1 MARAVYGQS
10 PGNPYQ
16 QGRLPRQ
23 PSGLASSCGPRAG
36 DSDQSIA
43 GNIVCWLGLLNGF
56 LLLTALLHHLLGI
69 GWKASP
75 LVWLGIWLMSF
86 VVRFVLRVINARP
99 ATTRP
104 DRILFPLGAGFY
116 LLTLLPLPIA
126 LHVLINAALL
136 VVLIWQF
143 ARHWMELC
151 LTSPVRR
158 DVKAQLRRR
167 WQQYLAL
174 NLTIATGVCV
184 AAVYS
189 RSTMMWFLVV
199 ALGLTFGIIP
209 LLQNARR
216 TISMVAEAM
225 TSWLA
230 YNRQDQRIPGVFCS
244 PSGGFHDRLLL
255 TGACVCLTTITFVR
269 WPAKWTPG
277 APDELPVPFFSAASE
292 TLRWIIPGGAF
303 EGTMLWFMAWALG
316 YAVVLATPL
325 SIVLLVP
332 PLFTQRLLLEAGR
345 YRVREITPDKWKP
358 LVEQI
363 RSSTDPIERNSVYM
377 GRIVEDGSPLLVP
390 RDVFHEH
397 AHFLGDSGSGKTSMG
412 LAPWMEQMI
421 TGCDCSV
428 VIVDLKADSHEL
440 LATADAAAKERSQLT
455 GCPVPVRHFSNQAS
469 LSTFAF
475 NPLMQSWFQSMEHYV
490 RTDILCGALGLSYGS
505 DYGEGFY
512 SSANAAVLYHTIKK
526 FPETSTFRE
535 LADRLGQV
543 AISSDKRELHPEI
556 RKAGVHVQ
564 TVLDRLGS
572 FEALNVTAK
581 THSAEVLDASID
593 FRDVFTQPQVL
604 YFHLSATLGPGSS
617 PEIAR
622 LVAYSL
628 LAASTQTQ
636 RKHQVFLVVDEFQ
649 RMVARNIEYMLQL
662 ARSMGVGV
670 IIANQ
675 SMQDL
680 KTSKADLIPTIEAN
694 CRYRQWFAVSA
705 HEDRDRLIKSS
716 GETIDVMQNI
726 TETASPRARTSV
738 AFPQFIDT
746 RLTANDVLLASDNPY
761 LNIVKLSRGA
771 GYAQYGGMPVIAESN
786 FHITHE
792 EFERRKRF
800 PWPDATG
807 GAFVPGSRDYEPAA
821 APVKSGPVVSTEV
834 IGDTDAQSGGSGL
847 LDSWMQEK
855 QKTAGPVQPRQR
867 RKRKKG

>member
-1 MARAVYGQS
+1 MARDVYSQS
-10 PGNPYQ
+10 PGNPLQ
-16 QGRLPRQ
+16 PNRLPRR
-23 PSGLASSCGPRAG
+23 PTRLASSCGPRA
-36 DSDQSIA
+36 DVTDRRIA
-43 GNIVCWLGLLNGF
+43 ANVVCWLGVLSG
-56 LLLTALLHHLLGI
+56 LLLVVALFHHLAEI
-69 GWKASP
+69 GWQASP
-75 LVWLGIWLMSF
+75 LVWLGIWLMSY
-86 VVRFVLRVINARP
+86 VVRYLLAAINARRV
-99 ATTRP
+99 TTRP
-104 DRILFPLGAGFY
+104 DRILFPLAAGFY
-116 LLTLLPLPIA
+116 LLTLLPLPIVV
-126 LHVLINAALL
+126 HVLINAALL

-143 ARHWMELC
+143 ARHWIELC
-151 LTSPVRR
+151 LTSPVPR
-158 DVKAQLRRR
+158 DVKAQLR
-167 WQQYLAL
+167 QQWLGYLTVS
-174 NLTIATGVCV
+174 LTLAGGVC
-184 AAVYS
+184 AAAILS
-189 RSTMMWFLVV
+189 RSLLLWLLAF
-199 ALGLTFGIIP
+199 ALGLVYGILP
-209 LLQNARR
+209 LLQHTRR
-216 TISMVAEAM
+216 TISLAAETM

-230 YNRQDQRIPGVFCS
+230 YNRTDQQIPGVYFS

-255 TGACVCLTTITFVR
+255 TGACVCLTTITLIR
-269 WPAKWTPG
+269 WPAAWTPG
-277 APDELPVPFFSAASE
+277 VTDDLPVPFFSMAYS
-292 TLRWIIPGGAF
+292 LLDFVIPGDGF
-303 EGTMLWFMAWALG
+303 QWTML
-316 YAVVLATPL
+316 VVLAWGLGILVMLVSPL
-325 SIVLLVP
+325 AIVLLLP
-332 PLFTQRLLLEAGR
+332 PLFTQRLLQDAGQ
-345 YRVREITPDKWKP
+345 YRVREITPDRWKP

-363 RSSTDPIERNSVYM
+363 RASTDPIERNSLYM
-377 GRIVEDGSPLLVP
+377 GRILADGSPLLVP

-421 TGCDCSV
+421 AGSECSV
-428 VIVDLKADSHEL
+428 VIVDLKADSREL
-440 LATADAAAKERSQLT
+440 LATAAAAAQERSRLT
-455 GCPVPVRHFSNQAS
+455 GCTVPVRHFSNQAS

-490 RTDILCGALGLSYGS
+490 RTDILCGALGLTYGS

-535 LADRLGQV
+535 LAERLGQV

-572 FEALNVTAK
+572 FEALNVTAA
-581 THSAEVLDASID
+581 THPAEVLDAAID

-636 RKHQVFLVVDEFQ
+636 RKHQVYLVVDEFQ

-694 CRYRQWFAVSA
+694 CRFRQWFAVSA
-705 HEDRDRLIKSS
+705 HEDRERLINSS
-716 GETIDVMQNI
+716 GETIDILQNI
-726 TETASPRARTSV
+726 TEVVSPRARTSV
-738 AFPQFIDT
+738 AFPQFIDN
-746 RLTANDVLLASDNPY
+746 RLTANDVLLASDNPF

-786 FHITHE
+786 FHITRD

-800 PWPDATG
+800 PWPEATG
-807 GAFVPGSRDYEPAA
+807 GAFVPGSRDREPVVP
-821 APVKSGPVVSTEV
+821 PVKSGPVASTEV
-834 IGDTDAQSGGSGL
+834 IGDTDAASAGSGL
-847 LDSWMQEK
+847 LDSWMQQK
-855 QKTAGPVQPRQR
+855 QKTSAPPGHRQNRKR
-867 RKRKKG
+867 RKD

>member
-1 MARAVYGQS
+1 MARDVYHQS
-10 PGNPYQ
+10 PGNPLQ
-16 QGRLPRQ
+16 PERLPRR
-23 PSGLASSCGPRAG
+23 PAGLASACGPRDDVA
-36 DSDQSIA
+36 DRRIA
-43 GNIVCWLGLLNGF
+43 GNVVCWLGLLSG
-56 LLLTALLHHLLGI
+56 LLLLVALFHHLAGI
-69 GWKASP
+69 GWQASP
-75 LVWLGIWLMSF
+75 LVWLGIWLLSF
-86 VVRFVLRVINARP
+86 VVRFALAAINAGQ

-116 LLTLLPLPIA
+116 LLTLLPLPIVV
-126 LHVLINAALL
+126 HVLLNATLLL
-136 VVLIWQF
+136 VLVWQF
-143 ARHWMELC
+143 ARHWTELC
-151 LTSPVRR
+151 LTSPVQR
-158 DVKAQLRRR
+158 DVKAQLRRG
-167 WQQYLAL
+167 WQQSLGVT
-174 NLTIATGVCV
+174 LTIAVCV
-184 AAVYS
+184 CSAAILS
-189 RSTMMWFLVV
+189 RSLLLWLLAL
-199 ALGLTFGIIP
+199 ALGLVYGIMP
-209 LLQNARR
+209 LLQNTRR
-216 TISMVAEAM
+216 TVSMAAETI

-230 YNRQDQRIPGVFCS
+230 YNRHDQRIPGVFFS

-255 TGACVCLTTITFVR
+255 TGACVCLTTITLIR
-269 WPAKWTPG
+269 WPAAWTPG
-277 APDELPVPFFSAASE
+277 VPDELPVPFFSAAWE
-292 TLRWIIPGGAF
+292 LLDFVIPGEGF
-303 EGTMLWFMAWALG
+303 EGTMLSCLAWALG
-316 YAVVLATPL
+316 FALVLAAPL
-325 SIVLLVP
+325 SIVLLLP
-332 PLFTQRLLLEAGR
+332 PLFTRRLLQEAGQ

-363 RSSTDPIERNSVYM
+363 RASTDPIERNSLYM
-377 GRIVEDGSPLLVP
+377 GRIREDGSPLLVP

-421 TGCDCSV
+421 AGCDCSV

-440 LATADAAAKERSQLT
+440 LATAAAAAQERSRLT

-490 RTDILCGALGLSYGS
+490 RTDILCGALGLTYGS

-535 LADRLGQV
+535 LAERLGQV

-572 FEALNVTAK
+572 FEALNVTAA
-581 THSAEVLDASID
+581 THPAEVLDAAID

-636 RKHQVFLVVDEFQ
+636 RKHQVYLVVDEFQ

-694 CRYRQWFAVSA
+694 CRFRQWFAVSA
-705 HEDRDRLIKSS
+705 HEDRERLINSS
-716 GETIDVMQNI
+716 GETIDILQNI
-726 TETASPRARTSV
+726 TEVVSPRARTSV
-738 AFPQFIDT
+738 AFPQFIDN
-746 RLTANDVLLASDNPY
+746 RLTANDVLLASDNPF

-786 FHITHE
+786 FHITQD

-807 GAFVPGSRDYEPAA
+807 GAFIPGSRNREPVVPPA
-821 APVKSGPVVSTEV
+821 KSGPVTSTEV
-834 IGDTDAQSGGSGL
+834 IGDTDAQSAGSDL
-847 LDSWMQEK
+847 LDSWMQAK
-855 QKTAGPVQPRQR
+855 HKTSAAPQHRENR
-867 RKRKKG
+867 NRKTD